1 MERRI
6 GFIDLDNYFKEFG
19 QKNNWNFGD
28 LVNKGFIE
36 KHGYANGHYWL
47 TVNNKKYYFKYTA
60 YPYNELV
67 CYEIAKFLG
76 IKAIKYDLAFFVGT
90 YGVISEDYKK
100 DDCKYTSGS
109 IILEEY
115 IKDNKESILKMF
127 SKNEEAK
134 LVKEP
139 FLIPL
144 NNLEIIWQAL
154 ENKYPNSND
163 NNMRDCIHNLVQ
175 QFLFM
180 ILTNQYDKAPYNWEI
195 EENENKI
202 NIVPIF
208 DNEASF
214 PEDEYEAAMS
224 TGTEDIAKNNL
235 IILERFLEVSSDEYI
250 ELFLEYFNKLT
261 EEKFLELLNKIE
273 LNIEEEIFFHA
284 KAELIKNFNMHRRN
298 IQIVLDNLKIS
309 NNKGRN

>member
-1 MERRI
+1 
-6 GFIDLDNYFKEFG
+6 
-19 QKNNWNFGD
+19 
-28 LVNKGFIE
+28 
-36 KHGYANGHYWL
+36 
-47 TVNNKKYYFKYTA
+47 
-60 YPYNELV
+60 
-67 CYEIAKFLG
+67 
-76 IKAIKYDLAFFVGT
+76 
-90 YGVISEDYKK
+90 
-100 DDCKYTSGS
+100 
-109 IILEEY
+109 
-115 IKDNKESILKMF
+115 
-127 SKNEEAK
+127 
-134 LVKEP
+134 
-139 FLIPL
+139 
-144 NNLEIIWQAL
+144 
-154 ENKYPNSND
+154 
-163 NNMRDCIHNLVQ
+163 MRDCIHNLVQ